1 MKELL
6 ISFLICLVI
15 GSIINGIAEQPPQVP
30 HVEEAPENAQ
40 EGFAPEPGSDNA
52 DKSSGLDNP
61 ENKSVSL
68 STPPDKAMDNASGK
82 QPAIFRVAEVSPT
95 NFDSKVLKS
104 ANPVLVE
111 FSQPACQPCQRMSP
125 ILRDLARKYEG
136 RAAVYTINLNQSPDI
151 AYKYEVDRTPTFAI
165 FKNGQ
170 LIETI
175 VGIQPS
181 RRLAAALDRQ
191 L

>member
-6 ISFLICLVI
+6 ISFLICLLI
-15 GSIINGIAEQPPQVP
+15 GSIINGIAEQPPPVP
-30 HVEEAPENAQ
+30 PTEETSEGSPEGVLPEQNSGKISAPENSKDST
-40 EGFAPEPGSDNA
+40 SDL
-52 DKSSGLDNP
+52 DKPLDNKASSVLP
-61 ENKSVSL
+61 EDPGL
-68 STPPDKAMDNASGK
+68 
-82 QPAIFRVAEVSPT
+82 FRVAEISPT
-95 NFDSKVLKS
+95 NFDSRVLKS
-104 ANPVLVE
+104 GTPVLVE
-111 FSQPACQPCQRMSP
+111 FSQPACQPCQRMKP

-136 RAAVYTINLNQSPDI
+136 RATVYTINLNTSPDI